1 MPSTDTAVQLALPRR
16 YVGQILDGM
25 EVLIE
30 QWDATA
36 AWFRT
41 GEVGDITI
49 RECSDAEE
57 AESIAGYYREIAA
70 EIRRQMGTPA

>member
-1 MPSTDTAVQLALPRR
+1 MRST
-16 YVGQILDGM
+16 QIFDGLD
-25 EVLIE
+25 VLIE
-30 QWDATA
+30 PWDATA

-41 GEVGDITI
+41 GEVGDVPI

-70 EIRRQMGTPA
+70 AIRRQIVTPA